1 MILKEIRNNY
11 SLGFEK
17 CSKILKWQP
26 SLLSKQIYV
35 VQITRVFSGAPKSST
50 LYRQFDPGLAFL
62 WLIKYLD
69 AMALLERHE
78 LQMGVGILDTFQDF
92 LIA

>member
-1 MILKEIRNNY
+1 MSIHK
-11 SLGFEK
+11 
-17 CSKILKWQP
+17 
-26 SLLSKQIYV
+26 
-35 VQITRVFSGAPKSST
+35 SGAPKSST
-50 LYRQFDPGLAFL
+50 LYRQFDPGLAFP

>member
-17 CSKILKWQP
+17 CSKILKLQP

-35 VQITRVFSGAPKSST
+35 VQITHVFIHKSCASKSSI
-50 LYRQFDPGLAFL
+50 LHRQFDPGLAIP
-62 WLIKYLD
+62 WVIKYLG

-78 LQMGVGILDTFQDF
+78 LQMGVGIRT
-92 LIA
+92 